1 MFPFYGG
8 SQSVT
13 FPTENPIHMK
23 IVASIFRI
31 AGALIA
37 LNGLLGGN
45 LLGVLVGA
53 GLIAVTYFF
62 PKEEAK

>member
-1 MFPFYGG
+1 
-8 SQSVT
+8 
-13 FPTENPIHMK
+13 MK

-62 PKEEAK
+62 PKEAKP